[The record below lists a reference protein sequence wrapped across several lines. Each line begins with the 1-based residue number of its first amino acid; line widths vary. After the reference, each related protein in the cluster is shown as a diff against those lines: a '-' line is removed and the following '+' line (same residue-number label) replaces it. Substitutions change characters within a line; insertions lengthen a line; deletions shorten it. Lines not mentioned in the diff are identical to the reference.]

1 MKLSYE
7 IKTGVL
13 VLTGIILFIIGFSY
27 LKSNDVFIKDRV
39 FYAVYEDVEG
49 VSKGTP
55 VTISGFNV
63 GSVQDI
69 KFFNNSSKLLLK
81 FRVENDFNFSNQS
94 TAQIYE
100 TGLIGGKA
108 LAVIPK
114 YGNEI
119 AKSGDTLNSSIAPG
133 LTELVNDKLSPLQE
147 KIESMVVSADSVLIS
162 LNSVLNT
169 QAKDQ
174 IQSTITNFS
183 STVTDLKNSAGTLD
197 EMISMN
203 KNKINNI
210 ITNVNKSSNELS
222 DLSNSFSDL
231 TVIIENLSESSNSIE
246 NIVNEIS
253 SGNGSLGN
261 LIYDDNLIK
270 SLNAASSNINLL
282 IEDLRLNPKR
292 YVHFS
297 LFGKKNKPYNK
308 EKELTIKYYA
318 RIVFLF
324 IFGYVNIF
332 ISFFWIYFYICNKF
346 FCF

>member
-261 LIYDDNLIK
+261 LIYNDNLIK

-308 EKELTIKYYA
+308 EEE
-318 RIVFLF
+318 
-324 IFGYVNIF
+324 
-332 ISFFWIYFYICNKF
+332 
-346 FCF
+346 

>member
-39 FYAVYEDVEG
+39 FYAVYENVEG

-100 TGLIGGKA
+100 TGLICGKA

-308 EKELTIKYYA
+308 EEE
-318 RIVFLF
+318 
-324 IFGYVNIF
+324 
-332 ISFFWIYFYICNKF
+332 
-346 FCF
+346 

>member
-1 MKLSYE
+1 MNLSNE

-308 EKELTIKYYA
+308 EE
-318 RIVFLF
+318 
-324 IFGYVNIF
+324 
-332 ISFFWIYFYICNKF
+332 
-346 FCF
+346 

>member
-81 FRVENDFNFSNQS
+81 FRVENDFSFSNQS

-297 LFGKKNKPYNK
+297 LFGKKNKTYKK
-308 EKELTIKYYA
+308 EDK
-318 RIVFLF
+318 
-324 IFGYVNIF
+324 
-332 ISFFWIYFYICNKF
+332 
-346 FCF
+346 

>member
-1 MKLSYE
+1 LKLSYE

-308 EKELTIKYYA
+308 KEE
-318 RIVFLF
+318 
-324 IFGYVNIF
+324 
-332 ISFFWIYFYICNKF
+332 
-346 FCF
+346 